1 MSSIQDLFELVSNI
15 PFAHNLIIFSGAT
28 QRDAKSI
35 YLGYLAL
42 ELYEKWPGQKI
53 NENKSNANFT
63 KILTVKRLP
72 FCLLST

>member
-1 MSSIQDLFELVSNI
+1 MSYIQDLYELVSNI

-42 ELYEKWPGQKI
+42 EVRCMKSGQD
-53 NENKSNANFT
+53 
-63 KILTVKRLP
+63 KRLMKTNLMP
-72 FCLLST
+72 ISPKF